1 MKQLLLKIA
10 SALALVFT
18 LLSCQSE
25 IVKINTSSGAIEIPS
40 EEFLEIVVE
49 AYFYG
54 YPLVLMDY
62 TKKVSTNIESPDP
75 MHPFAPVNQIGHFRV
90 FPDHNLTTVV
100 KPNVDTYYSIVWFN
114 LREEPQVLSMP
125 ATERYYLLPFMD
137 AYSNVFASPGTRTTG
152 TKAQDILLAGPKWK
166 GEIPEGLQ
174 LIQAPSESVW
184 MLGRIQVNSPEDGST
199 TVRDIQDK
207 MRLVPLSAFGKKE
220 YASPKGTFETENAN
234 ILPVKE
240 LRNLDIKA
248 YFDKVL
254 HLMKENPPSAKDSLI
269 VNKMERIG
277 LIPGNKAQLHSD
289 SFIINKKLQVLPEFI
304 HKKMEDQRAN
314 PNPNLIFNGWTFI
327 YENIGTYGTDYK
339 RRAFIDFIGL
349 GANIPEDTVYPNL
362 TYDINGNPLDAGTDY
377 QIHFE
382 ADKLPPVDAF
392 WSLTA
397 YNKNEFLVKND
408 LNRFALG
415 DRDDLIYNKD
425 GSLDLY
431 IQSSPTAKEKLTNWL
446 PVPETGP
453 FYLTL
458 RLYWPKEKVL
468 KGNWNPPLVLPS
480 KQDKQ

>member
-1 MKQLLLKIA
+1 MKQLLIKTA

-25 IVKINTSSGAIEIPS
+25 IVKINTASGTIEIPS
-40 EEFLEIVVE
+40 EEFLEIVGE

-75 MHPFAPVNQIGHFRV
+75 LRPFAPVNQIAHFRA
-90 FPDHNLTTVV
+90 FPDHNLTAVV

-114 LREEPQVLSMP
+114 LREEPQALSIP

-137 AYSNVFASPGTRTTG
+137 AYSNIFASLGTRTTG
-152 TKAQDILLAGPKWK
+152 TKAQDILLAGPEWK
-166 GEIPEGLQ
+166 GEVPEGLQ
-174 LIQAPSESVW
+174 LIQAPSETVW
-184 MLGRIQVNSPEDGST
+184 MLGRIQVNSTEDGSS
-199 TVRDIQDK
+199 TVRDIQEK

-220 YASPKGTFETENAN
+220 YTPPKGTFETESLN
-234 ILPVKE
+234 IVPVKE
-240 LRNLDIKA
+240 LRNLDINA

-269 VNKMERIG
+269 VTKMERIG

-289 SFIINKKLQVLPEFI
+289 SFILNKKLQVLPEFI
-304 HKKMEDQRAN
+304 HKKMEDRRAN
-314 PNPNLIFNGWTFI
+314 PDPNLIFNGWTVI

-349 GANIPEDTVYPNL
+349 GANIPEDAVYPNL
-362 TYDINGNPLDAGTDY
+362 TYDINGNPLDAETDY

-425 GSLDLY
+425 GALDLY
-431 IQSSPTAKEKLTNWL
+431 IQSSPTAEEKLNNWL
-446 PVPETGP
+446 PIPETGP

-480 KQDKQ
+480 KQEKQ

>member
-1 MKQLLLKIA
+1 
-10 SALALVFT
+10 
-18 LLSCQSE
+18 
-25 IVKINTSSGAIEIPS
+25 
-40 EEFLEIVVE
+40 
-49 AYFYG
+49 
-54 YPLVLMDY
+54 
-62 TKKVSTNIESPDP
+62 
-75 MHPFAPVNQIGHFRV
+75 
-90 FPDHNLTTVV
+90 
-100 KPNVDTYYSIVWFN
+100 
-114 LREEPQVLSMP
+114 MP

-137 AYSNVFASPGTRTTG
+137 AYSNVFASPGKRTTG
-152 TKAQDILLAGPKWK
+152 TKAQDILLAGPEWK
-166 GEIPEGLQ
+166 GEAPEGLQ
-174 LIQAPSESVW
+174 LIQAPSETVW
-184 MLGRIQVNSPEDGST
+184 MLGRIQVNSLEDGST

-220 YASPKGTFETENAN
+220 YASPKGTFETENVN
-234 ILPVKE
+234 ILPLKE

-314 PNPNLIFNGWTFI
+314 PNPNLIFNGWTVI

-362 TYDINGNPLDAGTDY
+362 TYDINVNPLDAGTDY

-431 IQSSPTAKEKLTNWL
+431 IQSSPTAKEKLNNWL

>member
-1 MKQLLLKIA
+1 MKQLLIKTA
-10 SALALVFT
+10 SALALVFP

-25 IVKINTSSGAIEIPS
+25 IVKINTASGTIEIPS
-40 EEFLEIVVE
+40 EEFLEIVGE

-75 MHPFAPVNQIGHFRV
+75 LRPFAPVNQIAHFRA
-90 FPDHNLTTVV
+90 FPDHNLTAVV

-114 LREEPQVLSMP
+114 LREEPQALSIP

-137 AYSNVFASPGTRTTG
+137 AYSNIFASLGTRTTG
-152 TKAQDILLAGPKWK
+152 TKAQDILLAGPEWK
-166 GEIPEGLQ
+166 GEVPEGLQ
-174 LIQAPSESVW
+174 LIQAPSETVW
-184 MLGRIQVNSPEDGST
+184 MLGRIQVNSTEDGSS
-199 TVRDIQDK
+199 TVRDIQEK

-220 YASPKGTFETENAN
+220 YTPPKGTFETESLN
-234 ILPVKE
+234 IVPVKE
-240 LRNLDIKA
+240 LRNLDINA

-289 SFIINKKLQVLPEFI
+289 SFILNKKLQVLPEFI
-304 HKKMEDQRAN
+304 HKKMEDRRAN
-314 PNPNLIFNGWTFI
+314 PDPNLIFNGWTVI

-349 GANIPEDTVYPNL
+349 GANIPEDAVYSNL

-425 GSLDLY
+425 GALDLY
-431 IQSSPTAKEKLTNWL
+431 IQSSPTAEEKLNNWL
-446 PVPETGP
+446 PIPETGP

-480 KQDKQ
+480 KQEKQ

>member
-207 MRLVPLSAFGKKE
+207 MRLLPLSALGKKE
-220 YASPKGTFETENAN
+220 YFLPKENFKTEKIN
-234 ILPVKE
+234 IVPLKE
-240 LRNLDIKA
+240 LRNLDINTF
-248 YFDKVL
+248 FDKVL
-254 HLMKENPPSAKDSLI
+254 CLMEKNPPSEKDSLI
-269 VNKMERIG
+269 VNKMKKIG
-277 LIPGNKAQLHSD
+277 LIPGNKAQLYTN
-289 SFIINKKLQVLPEFI
+289 SFILNEKLKVLPSFI
-304 HKKMEDQRAN
+304 HKKMVDRRAN
-314 PNPNLIFNGWTFI
+314 PDSSLIFNGWTVI
-327 YENIGTYGTDYK
+327 VENIGTYGTDYK

-362 TYDINGNPLDAGTDY
+362 TFDVNGNLLDAVTDY
-377 QIHFE
+377 QIHFD
-382 ADKLPPVDAF
+382 ADKLPPVKAF

-397 YNKNEFLVKND
+397 YNSDEFLVKNV

-431 IQSSPTAKEKLTNWL
+431 IQSYPTSKDKLNNWL
-446 PVPETGP
+446 PIPETGL
-453 FYLTL
+453 FYLTM

-468 KGNWNPPLVLPS
+468 KGNWNPPAVIPS
-480 KQDKQ
+480 KQKTH

>member
-1 MKQLLLKIA
+1 
-10 SALALVFT
+10 
-18 LLSCQSE
+18 
-25 IVKINTSSGAIEIPS
+25 
-40 EEFLEIVVE
+40 
-49 AYFYG
+49 
-54 YPLVLMDY
+54 
-62 TKKVSTNIESPDP
+62 
-75 MHPFAPVNQIGHFRV
+75 
-90 FPDHNLTTVV
+90 
-100 KPNVDTYYSIVWFN
+100 
-114 LREEPQVLSMP
+114 
-125 ATERYYLLPFMD
+125 
-137 AYSNVFASPGTRTTG
+137 
-152 TKAQDILLAGPKWK
+152 
-166 GEIPEGLQ
+166 
-174 LIQAPSESVW
+174 

-199 TVRDIQDK
+199 TVRAIQDK

-220 YASPKGTFETENAN
+220 YVSPKGTFETENVN
-234 ILPVKE
+234 IVPVKE
-240 LRNLDIKA
+240 LRNLDINA

-304 HKKMEDQRAN
+304 HKKMEDRRAN
-314 PNPNLIFNGWTFI
+314 PDPNLIFNGWAVI

-349 GANIPEDTVYPNL
+349 GANIPEDAVYPNL

-431 IQSSPTAKEKLTNWL
+431 IQSSPTAKEKLNNWL
-446 PVPETGP
+446 PIPETGP

>member
-62 TKKVSTNIESPDP
+62 TKKVSTNIENPDP
-75 MHPFAPVNQIGHFRV
+75 MHPSAPVNQIGHFRV

-207 MRLVPLSAFGKKE
+207 MRLVPLSALGKKE
-220 YASPKGTFETENAN
+220 YFLPRGNFKTEKTN
-234 ILPVKE
+234 IVPLKE
-240 LRNLDIKA
+240 LRNLDINTF
-248 YFDKVL
+248 FDKVL
-254 HLMKENPPSAKDSLI
+254 CLMEKNPPSEKDSLI
-269 VNKMERIG
+269 VNKMKKIG
-277 LIPGNKAQLHSD
+277 LIPGNKAQLYTN
-289 SFIINKKLQVLPEFI
+289 SFILNEKLKVLPSFI
-304 HKKMEDQRAN
+304 HKKMVDRRAN
-314 PNPNLIFNGWTFI
+314 PDSSLIFNGWTVI
-327 YENIGTYGTDYK
+327 VENIGTYGTDYK

-362 TYDINGNPLDAGTDY
+362 TFDVNGNLLDAVTDY
-377 QIHFE
+377 QIHFD
-382 ADKLPPVDAF
+382 ADKLPPVKAF

-397 YNKNEFLVKND
+397 YNSDEFLVKNV

-431 IQSSPTAKEKLTNWL
+431 IQSYPTSKDKLNNWL
-446 PVPETGP
+446 PIPETGL
-453 FYLTL
+453 FYLTM

-468 KGNWNPPLVLPS
+468 KGNWNPPAVIPS
-480 KQDKQ
+480 KQKTH

>member
-1 MKQLLLKIA
+1 
-10 SALALVFT
+10 
-18 LLSCQSE
+18 
-25 IVKINTSSGAIEIPS
+25 
-40 EEFLEIVVE
+40 
-49 AYFYG
+49 
-54 YPLVLMDY
+54 MDY

-75 MHPFAPVNQIGHFRV
+75 LRPFAPVNQIAHFRA
-90 FPDHNLTTVV
+90 FPDHNLTAVV

-114 LREEPQVLSMP
+114 LREEPQALSIP

-137 AYSNVFASPGTRTTG
+137 AYSNIFASLGTRTTG
-152 TKAQDILLAGPKWK
+152 TKAQDILLAGPEWK
-166 GEIPEGLQ
+166 GEVPEGLQ
-174 LIQAPSESVW
+174 LIQAPSETVW
-184 MLGRIQVNSPEDGST
+184 MLGRIQVNSTEDGSS
-199 TVRDIQDK
+199 TVRDIQEK

-220 YASPKGTFETENAN
+220 YTPPKGTFETESLN
-234 ILPVKE
+234 IVPVKE
-240 LRNLDIKA
+240 LRNLDINA

-269 VNKMERIG
+269 VTKMERIG

-289 SFIINKKLQVLPEFI
+289 SFILNKKLQVLPEFI
-304 HKKMEDQRAN
+304 HKKMEDRRAN
-314 PNPNLIFNGWTFI
+314 PDPNLIFNGWTVI

-349 GANIPEDTVYPNL
+349 GANIPEDAVYSNL

-425 GSLDLY
+425 GALDLY
-431 IQSSPTAKEKLTNWL
+431 IQSSPTAEEKLNNWL
-446 PVPETGP
+446 PIPETGP

-480 KQDKQ
+480 KQEKQ